1 MSMIET
7 EANDWL
13 DNTDG
18 IKAYSDVESI
28 PIFVNQTA
36 QTPIVTIAIPT
47 FNRINTLKEALE
59 SALAQDYA
67 DYEIIVVD
75 NNPERD
81 DDTERFMMK
90 YSNHPK
96 CSYYKNTKNTGLFG
110 NWNRC
115 FLLSRT
121 QWVTLLHD
129 DDYYYPE
136 YLSTLLSCL
145 KNHPDI
151 DALSCK
157 YNYWK
162 EYEKNTPINVID
174 REEIPEPKDLSTVS
188 KGAFLFSHPI
198 GPIGLIFKKS
208 LFLELGGFNEKYYPI
223 ADYVFNWRYYRKYK
237 FLRLNVVLANYRMG
251 RNLSSKAEVIE
262 TQEIKGKY
270 LRMSYIAKNNLC
282 FVTAKMVD
290 AYYRHQMQSLSRR
303 FPEYNITPFN
313 PISRWNIYL
322 ILYKVYTKC
331 YLRLRDKF
339 IHKKL

>member
-1 MSMIET
+1 MRMCELGV
-7 EANDWL
+7 NDWL
-13 DNTDG
+13 DNMDG

-28 PIFVNQTA
+28 PIFVNRIA
-36 QTPIVTIAIPT
+36 TPSIVTIAIPT
-47 FNRINTLKEALE
+47 FNRISTLKEALE
-59 SALAQDYA
+59 SALAQDYE

-90 YSNHPK
+90 YSRHPR

-115 FLLSRT
+115 FILSRSK
-121 QWVTLLHD
+121 WVTLLHD

-136 YLSTLLSCL
+136 YLSTLMNCL
-145 KNHPDI
+145 KEHPDI

-162 EYEKNTPINVID
+162 EYEKDTPINVIE
-174 REEIPEPKDLSTVS
+174 RKGMPAPKGLSTVP
-188 KGAFLFSHPI
+188 KGAFLFSHPV

-208 LFLELGGFNEKYYPI
+208 LFLELGGFNEDYYPI
-223 ADYVFNWRYYRKYK
+223 ADYVFNWRYFQKYN

-262 TQEIKGKY
+262 TQEIKGKQ

-290 AYYRHQMQSLSRR
+290 AYYRQQMQNLSRR
-303 FPEYNITPFN
+303 FPEYSITPFKS
-313 PISRWNIYL
+313 ISRWNIYL
-322 ILYKVYTKC
+322 ILYKVYTKW
-331 YLRLRDKF
+331 YLRLRD
-339 IHKKL
+339 IIIPKKL